1 MVVQCMIVG
10 LGASIGA
17 IGRYLIG
24 VAVTKLSP
32 EDFLGGFPLGTALAN
47 VIGSFAIGFLS
58 VIFEQ
63 MGEKGSSWRLFSITG
78 LLGGFTTF
86 STFSL
91 ETVALWQSQAFGLAV
106 VNAVLSLGLCILGV
120 IAGRFLGHMVY
131 AS

>member
-1 MVVQCMIVG
+1 MLLNLLCVG
-10 LGASIGA
+10 LGGFVGA
-17 IGRYLIG
+17 ILRALTGIFVSKIVLLSAFPYATLIVNVLGSFLIG
-24 VAVTKLSP
+24 MLLTSSYVLSNP
-32 EDFLGGFPLGTALAN
+32 NLKSFLTA
-47 VIGSFAIGFLS
+47 
-58 VIFEQ
+58 
-63 MGEKGSSWRLFSITG
+63 G
-78 LLGGFTTF
+78 LLGGLTTF